1 MKVIIA
7 GSRQFDDFEM
17 LTHFCDKYF
26 HGVENIEIFSGNSK
40 GADLL
45 GEKYAAERGY
55 PVRKFLPD
63 WVQNKRG
70 GGHRRNEEMVRNAD
84 LLIAFWDGK
93 TKGTGHVV
101 GVAKK
106 KELE

>member
-7 GSRQFDDFEM
+7 GSRQFNDFE
-17 LTHFCDKYF
+17 LLSQVCDKDF
-26 HGVENIEIFSGNSK
+26 TGVENIERYSGNSK

-63 WVQNKRG
+63 WVQHKNG
-70 GGHRRNEEMVRNAD
+70 C
-84 LLIAFWDGK
+84 
-93 TKGTGHVV
+93 
-101 GVAKK
+101 
-106 KELE
+106 